1 MSRIGNPEID
11 KFLQK
16 SQLRAIYPHEVLEF
30 IPYENMTNKEKQ
42 QKHLNLFNHYVQGL
56 NELKKDLETIKQII
70 DFEEKYNQTN
80 ITLSGH
86 STKYNLASEISGCN
100 QNLNEYAQLVSELR
114 TIETEAFKQL
124 KATQCAYCKRKNLVN
139 AYVYETNSVTGV
151 KTVFCDKCCDTHLLK
166 KNQIILAYN
175 SLILERKNL
184 KVPNFTY
191 EELEAAQAR
200 EELENYVQQKIAE
213 IKQIR
218 ESLNQEQNNCPQC
231 HQPLTGE

>member
-30 IPYENMTNKEKQ
+30 IPYEKFTNVEMRRPLYQ
-42 QKHLNLFNHYVQGL
+42 QKFRV
-56 NELKKDLETIKQII
+56 
-70 DFEEKYNQTN
+70 
-80 ITLSGH
+80 LS
-86 STKYNLASEISGCN
+86 A
-100 QNLNEYAQLVSELR
+100 LVSELR

-151 KTVFCDKCCDTHLLK
+151 KTVFCDT
-166 KNQIILAYN
+166 YN

>member
-1 MSRIGNPEID
+1 
-11 KFLQK
+11 
-16 SQLRAIYPHEVLEF
+16 
-30 IPYENMTNKEKQ
+30 MTNKEKQ

-151 KTVFCDKCCDTHLLK
+151 KTVFCDT
-166 KNQIILAYN
+166 YN